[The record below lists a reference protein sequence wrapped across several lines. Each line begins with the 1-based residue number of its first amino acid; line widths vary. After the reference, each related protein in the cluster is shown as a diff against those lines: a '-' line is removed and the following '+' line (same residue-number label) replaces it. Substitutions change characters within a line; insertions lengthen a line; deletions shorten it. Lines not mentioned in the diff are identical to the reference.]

1 MYRIGR
7 TTGYRFD
14 ISDEGFAALREAGMT
29 VIEHSVAQ
37 KVYREPKE
45 VAELAARHDVK
56 LWSCHLPH
64 RLNDAST
71 LDKALREQVFARFSE
86 EIKKGAAVGVDKFVM
101 HPGTPFADEAERPER
116 LKRAMEFASELA
128 EVAHR
133 EGAVIAV
140 EDMPHC
146 IGRSIDELEAI
157 VSTNPKLR
165 VCFDVNHLLHNTH
178 DDFIDRLGSKIVTVH
193 FSDYDF
199 VDERHLF
206 PTEGNIPWVQLIKKL
221 YGSGYTGPWIYE
233 CGWWGKTCQTFY
245 DTAAGILK
253 EAGVPE
259 IL

>member
-1 MYRIGR
+1 MYLVGR
-7 TTGYRFD
+7 TTGYRLE
-14 ISDEGFAALREAGMT
+14 ITDESFAALRQAGMT
-29 VIEHSVAQ
+29 VIEHSLAQ
-37 KVYREPKE
+37 KTYYEPKE
-45 VAELAARHDVK
+45 VAELTARHGIK
-56 LWSCHLPH
+56 LWSCHLPF
-64 RLNDAST
+64 RQEDASS
-71 LDKALREQVFARFSE
+71 LDRDMRAQAFSRYCE
-86 EIKKGAAVGVDKFVM
+86 EVKKGAACGVDKFVM
-101 HPGTPFADEAERPER
+101 HPGTPFADESERPER
-116 LKRAMEFASELA
+116 LKRVMDFANELA

-146 IGRSIDELEAI
+146 IGQSIDELEAI

-178 DDFIDRLGSKIVTVH
+178 DDFIHRLGDKIVTVH

-206 PTEGNIPWVQLIKKL
+206 PTEGQIPWVQLIKKL

-233 CGWWGKTCQTFY
+233 CGWWGKSPQTFY
-245 DTAAGILK
+245 DTAAAILK